1 MSLQCDTF
9 FEKGDK
15 NMSRIPI
22 SVCIIAKN
30 EAVHIEE
37 CLKRLRQYDLEIVV
51 ADTGSTDCTR
61 EIATQYA
68 DKVVSFSWCDDFSA
82 ARNFCA
88 KHASNSYILALDC
101 DEYIEK
107 CNTTGLMRQV
117 RANQGIVGTIN
128 IQSIVSRP
136 DGQYSRMKDN
146 IPRFYDKRYYAF
158 KGAVHEQI
166 MSRKGKGGVPAYY
179 FGLPIEVTH
188 YGYALSSEQMRVKQ
202 ERNLHLLHH
211 ALEIE
216 GESAYLYFQ
225 LGQSELVLNN
235 SGAAVQYYEK
245 GLDLVDNCQPLYVHN
260 MVEGLAKAYVMEGRA
275 EDALA
280 LMERYEPLCD
290 SARFVFY
297 HANVLMDNHE
307 PLKALIKYVKATMMP
322 DTDMLGS
329 ALLYCYQHII
339 ELYHLFG
346 EDDLADV
353 FCKKYEECQ
362 KNLYTE

>member
-1 MSLQCDTF
+1 MS
-9 FEKGDK
+9 K
-15 NMSRIPI
+15 IPI
-22 SVCIIAKN
+22 SVCIIAKD
-30 EAVHIEE
+30 EAMHIEE
-37 CLKRLRQYDLEIVV
+37 CLKRLRQYGFEIVV

-68 DKVVSFSWCDDFSA
+68 DKVVDFPWCDNFSA

-88 KHASNSYILALDC
+88 GHASNRYILALDC

-107 CNTTGLMRQV
+107 CNTAGLMRQV
-117 RANQGIVGTIN
+117 KANQGSAGVGTVN

-136 DGQYSRMKDN
+136 DGQCSRMKDDV
-146 IPRFYDKRYYAF
+146 PRFYDKRYYAYR
-158 KGAVHEQI
+158 GAVHEQI
-166 MSRKGKGGVPAYY
+166 MSRKGKGSVPAFY
-179 FGLPIEVTH
+179 FGLPVEVTH
-188 YGYALSSEQMRVKQ
+188 YGYALSPEQMRIKQ

-211 ALEIE
+211 ALETE

-225 LGQSELVLNN
+225 LGQSELVLEN
-235 SGAAVQYYEK
+235 SDAAVRYYER
-245 GLDLVDNCQPLYVHN
+245 GLELTDDCGPLYVHN
-260 MVEGLAKAYVMEGRA
+260 MVEGLAKAYVMESRA
-275 EDALA
+275 GDALD

-329 ALLYCYQHII
+329 ALMYCYQHII
-339 ELYHLFG
+339 ELYHMFG

-353 FCKKYEECQ
+353 FRRKYEECQ
-362 KNLYTE
+362 KDLYTE